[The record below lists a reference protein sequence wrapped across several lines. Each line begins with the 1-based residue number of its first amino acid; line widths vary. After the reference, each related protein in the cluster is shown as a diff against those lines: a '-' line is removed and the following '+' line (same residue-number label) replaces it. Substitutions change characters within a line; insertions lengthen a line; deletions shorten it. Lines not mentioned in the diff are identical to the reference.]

1 MATTKQLLNQL
12 IQDKKDLVTN
22 LTTKGITCTNE
33 ETFTQLVPKV
43 LDISSG
49 GLDTSDAT
57 ATSNDILLNK
67 TAYAKGEKVTGIIE
81 SIEGNEYIPTIEDQI
96 INKNKY
102 LSGNQII
109 KGSPNLLAENI
120 KEGVNIFGVI
130 GTLSGGSSS
139 SREITLLNTNNSTS
153 KEDTLNAY
161 GENIFIREYLDGS
174 ASDSNF
180 VTLNTIE
187 AAYGGTS
194 AQSEANYV
202 GDQSMQYGIFLSNW
216 SSATDNKDR
225 VDCIILNPIECISGR
240 FLLNFNMN
248 INNWLNYT
256 GTISLVKATGNTVEE
271 IVSNIKNKI
280 DGGSAEY
287 SISVL
292 YAGNSSRK
300 DILFYFGNISSG
312 TYYLHLSGFKKQD
325 SSNSVLIKIESINF

>member
-1 MATTKQLLNQL
+1 MATTTQLLNQL

-43 LDISSG
+43 LDITSG

-67 TAYAKGEKVTGIIE
+67 TAYVKGEKITGVIE
-81 SIEGNEYIPTIEDQI
+81 SIEENEYIPTIEDQT
-96 INKNKY
+96 INKSKY

-139 SREITLLNTNNSTS
+139 ARESTILNTTNFTS
-153 KEDTLNAY
+153 KEDTLTTY
-161 GENIFIREYLDGS
+161 GENIFIREYVDGS
-174 ASDSNF
+174 ASDSDF

-194 AQSEANYV
+194 AQSNYI
-202 GDQSMQYGIFLSNW
+202 GDQSMKYGIFLSNW
-216 SSATDNKDR
+216 STATDEKYR
-225 VDCIILNPIECISGR
+225 VDCIILNPIECIAGR
-240 FLLNFNMN
+240 FLLNIN
-248 INNWLNYT
+248 INISSWMNYN
-256 GTISLVKATGNTVEE
+256 GTISLVKATGDTTAE
-271 IVSNIKNKI
+271 IVSSIKTKI

-287 SISVL
+287 SNSIL
-292 YAGNSSRK
+292 YTGSSSQK
-300 DILFYFGNISSG
+300 DILFDFGSISSG
-312 TYYLHLSGFKKQD
+312 TYYLHFNGFRKQD
-325 SSNSVLIKIESINF
+325 NSNTTLIKIESINF